1 MKFVLLFDW
10 DITETDFGTVGQQK
24 CVFGNYCSNSVYSYC
39 LQLCF
44 TAVVL
49 MLYISV
55 NGDCAL
61 TNKWLLSFSGFS
73 VFYLKLGRVYAFI
86 ESVKRRELLKLCKI
100 SFLFKA
106 LDHIADNIT
115 LCFDAFV
122 GQGYNI

>member
-1 MKFVLLFDW
+1 MTFLF
-10 DITETDFGTVGQQK
+10 FR
-24 CVFGNYCSNSVYSYC
+24 
-39 LQLCF
+39 
-44 TAVVL
+44 
-49 MLYISV
+49 
-55 NGDCAL
+55 
-61 TNKWLLSFSGFS
+61 FS

-122 GQGYNI
+122 GQDLFVGFICRTIKSLSLSQDTSIP